1 MRYEELKGAYELP
14 IDENDDIASMI
25 DSVLSR
31 PGLRLRY
38 VRSGSDDWVSM
49 IGDQDMEEGVRTL
62 PELDQKILKLFFLD
76 RKSLF
81 EIAAYLDLPIELV
94 IGRLK
99 AVKVRLAIYV

>member
-38 VRSGSDDWVSM
+38 VRSGSDEVM
-49 IGDQDMEEGVRTL
+49 IAGLIPACTL
-62 PELDQKILKLFFLD
+62 PILTGK
-76 RKSLF
+76 
-81 EIAAYLDLPIELV
+81 
-94 IGRLK
+94 
-99 AVKVRLAIYV
+99 